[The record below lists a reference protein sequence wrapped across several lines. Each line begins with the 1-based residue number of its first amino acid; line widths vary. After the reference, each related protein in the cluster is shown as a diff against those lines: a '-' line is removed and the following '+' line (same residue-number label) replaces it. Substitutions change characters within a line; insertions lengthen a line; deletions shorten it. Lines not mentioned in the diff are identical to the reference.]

1 MNQSK
6 ISDKKIGFYEQVC
19 TQTLDKTLEITDER
33 IFSENGKIYREWN
46 PYNCKLAAAI
56 KNGLQIMP
64 ILKNSKVLCI
74 SNKISTIIHMSD
86 LVDENGRVFV
96 KNFEHN
102 SEIKNTLLK
111 RKNIVIINKIL
122 MNDENKFNTN
132 DKMLDAI
139 FLDYDKNEEPSK
151 LISEY
156 KKIVPCGINNK
167 GISTLKKI
175 KKQDYSKIK
184 NELIENLLKN
194 LKGKSF

>member
-74 SNKISTIIHMSD
+74 SDKISTIIHMSD

-96 KNFEHN
+96 KNFEQHYIFSIFYTSLFQN
-102 SEIKNTLLK
+102 IYFFQE
-111 RKNIVIINKIL
+111 NIVLYNLNI
-122 MNDENKFNTN
+122 
-132 DKMLDAI
+132 
-139 FLDYDKNEEPSK
+139 YDHLCVYYCNH
-151 LISEY
+151 L
-156 KKIVPCGINNK
+156 
-167 GISTLKKI
+167 
-175 KKQDYSKIK
+175 
-184 NELIENLLKN
+184 
-194 LKGKSF
+194 

>member
-102 SEIKNTLLK
+102 SEIKNSLLK
-111 RKNIVIINKIL
+111 RKNIVIINKKL
-122 MNDENKFNTN
+122 TDDENEFNT
-132 DKMLDAI
+132 
-139 FLDYDKNEEPSK
+139 K
-151 LISEY
+151 LPNL
-156 KKIVPCGINNK
+156 KQ
-167 GISTLKKI
+167 TLE
-175 KKQDYSKIK
+175 IK
-184 NELIENLLKN
+184 NETVTKKKLFFVCKKLPE
-194 LKGKSF
+194 FRR